1 MREHVHLCEYACVC
15 AAICMQ
21 TFIHQGTV
29 LQYFSTMLCQCYFIP
44 RSIVISSDANQP
56 YRSIRLPDVHLEP
69 GVRFE
74 SLDAQANHAQALCWV
89 RLQIVDAWS
98 VKFHSNQALAYKK
111 KKLQALLAGSWHQDC
126 HDMENTEH
134 LARRNILNC
143 KVLSQMHACKVCSC
157 MLT

>member
-1 MREHVHLCEYACVC
+1 MCFKAEYMREHVHLCEYACVC

-111 KKLQALLAGSWHQDC
+111 KKNCRPCLLDPGIKTVMIWRTQNTLLAGIS
-126 HDMENTEH
+126 
-134 LARRNILNC
+134 
-143 KVLSQMHACKVCSC
+143 
-157 MLT
+157 